1 MTTLINLRSRI
12 EKLPSSL
19 PEAIIQ
25 LASLLRTTKIRKQIR
40 NTEKQIKDRSMM
52 KVKKEHFCMYR
63 FHEITLTSASCALKE
78 AAGDLPSLVSH
89 IDIVPSTEQEAN
101 TSASVGLHYKDR
113 SNGIHNSITFSI
125 SYIFQKIKCQGILVN
140 LQH

>member
-1 MTTLINLRSRI
+1 
-12 EKLPSSL
+12 
-19 PEAIIQ
+19 
-25 LASLLRTTKIRKQIR
+25 
-40 NTEKQIKDRSMM
+40 
-52 KVKKEHFCMYR
+52 MYR

-78 AAGDLPSLVSH
+78 TAGDLPSLVSH

-140 LQH
+140 LQHLQCAQQKGSHQHSMYQMWAPKDEYIYCNHLEREKKEASSPQ